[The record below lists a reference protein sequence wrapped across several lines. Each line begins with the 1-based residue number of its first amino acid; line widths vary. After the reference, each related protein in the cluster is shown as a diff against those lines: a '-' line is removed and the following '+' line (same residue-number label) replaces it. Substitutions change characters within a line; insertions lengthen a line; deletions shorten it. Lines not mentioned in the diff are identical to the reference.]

1 MFDADKRS
9 QVCPAFPDA
18 PRSVLLPRPL
28 PLPPHQATRTA
39 PVGSQLA
46 APDKACCRP
55 KLADR
60 AHARAYE
67 RTSATRGML
76 RLRAGGNGAAS
87 AYPARAFRN
96 GLDRAVR
103 TPPAASPSSPSS
115 QRPLCTCMRA
125 RAHARVPCMR
135 TFMDAAPVVDAVR
148 FLLLLLALARAE
160 PCVRVCVGTWELG
173 GMHGAGF
180 TVRLQPRAQSAAY

>member
-1 MFDADKRS
+1 MKPQRPASPQVQDKSTQRVYALKVVPMFDADKRS

-76 RLRAGGNGAAS
+76 RLRAGGNGAAR

-103 TPPAASPSSPSS
+103 TPPAASLSSPSS
-115 QRPLCTCMRA
+115 QRC
-125 RAHARVPCMR
+125 AHACGRAL
-135 TFMDAAPVVDAVR
+135 T
-148 FLLLLLALARAE
+148 LACLA
-160 PCVRVCVGTWELG
+160 C
-173 GMHGAGF
+173 
-180 TVRLQPRAQSAAY
+180 AQSWMPRPLSTLSGFSCRC